1 MRRGSRRN
9 RFRLPPVRGAALALF
24 AALALAQMLLLGAGT
39 ASARAGA
46 VPSDTGPPEPF
57 FAGAYAAEHAAL
69 RAVYAA
75 DWTGSADGSGAVSE
89 DGAAGD
95 SVYGTDS
102 EGGAAAGATGGSSDA
117 PEPSGGAGGSG
128 SVVNEWVKGQIDD
141 LPKDKVEQ
149 YWDRLMKDY
158 GGFFPDGA
166 TPSLMDMLLP
176 GGDGLSFRRMVSG
189 LLNFAW
195 HEVMYNGKLLVTI
208 VMISVLSMIL
218 ETLQS
223 AFERK
228 TVSQV
233 AYWLCYMVVLVIAVN
248 SVSIAIGYAKDAID
262 RMIDFMLAMIP
273 LLFALLASMGNVVTV
288 SVTHPLIVF
297 MIHTVGTLIHTLVFP
312 LLFFSAI
319 LHLVSSM
326 SDKYKLTQLAN
337 LLRSLGSGTLGVL
350 LTVFLGVISV
360 RGITSSVTDGVTLRA
375 AKYISGNFV
384 PVIGKMFADA
394 TDTVVS
400 ASVLVKN
407 AIGLSGV
414 VIIIFLCAFPAIKI
428 LVLALIY
435 NVAGA
440 VMQPLGGTP
449 IVSCL
454 QTIGK
459 SMMYVFAALA
469 AVSLMFFLA
478 VTILLAAGN
487 VTVMMR

>member
-1 MRRGSRRN
+1 MNKRGIFRPPKLKVALLIVCLVFIGWSRAAASS
-9 RFRLPPVRGAALALF
+9 PVETGTPADQSGAYVGQAGSAAGYADTDTEGHGAA
-24 AALALAQMLLLGAGT
+24 
-39 ASARAGA
+39 
-46 VPSDTGPPEPF
+46 TGPP
-57 FAGAYAAEHAAL
+57 
-69 RAVYAA
+69 
-75 DWTGSADGSGAVSE
+75 
-89 DGAAGD
+89 
-95 SVYGTDS
+95 
-102 EGGAAAGATGGSSDA
+102 GGAQTGQSETPVDQ
-117 PEPSGGAGGSG
+117 
-128 SVVNEWVKGQIDD
+128 WVKSQVDN
-141 LPKDKVEQ
+141 LPKDGVEK
-149 YWDRLMKDY
+149 YWNQLMKDY

-176 GGDGLSFRRMVSG
+176 GGQGLSLKNVLSG
-189 LLNFAW
+189 LLSYMW
-195 HEVMYNGKLLVTI
+195 HEVLYNGKLLVTI

-218 ETLQS
+218 ETLQT

-228 TVSQV
+228 AVSKV
-233 AYWLCYMVVLVIAVN
+233 AYALCFMVVMVIAVN
-248 SVSIAIGYAKDAID
+248 SFNIAIGYAKDAID
-262 RMIDFMLAMIP
+262 RMIDFMMAMIP

-297 MIHTVGTLIHTLVFP
+297 MIHTVGTLIHTMVFP
-312 LLFFSAI
+312 LLFFSAV
-319 LHLVSSM
+319 LHLVSSI

-337 LLRSLGSGTLGVL
+337 LLRNIGTGVLGVL

-375 AKYISGNFV
+375 AKYVTGNFV
-384 PVIGKMFADA
+384 PVIGKLFADA
-394 TDTVVS
+394 TDTVIS
-400 ASVLVKN
+400 ASLLVKN

-414 VIIIFLCAFPAIKI
+414 IIILFLCAFPAIKI

-440 VMQPLGGTP
+440 VMQPLGDTP

-459 SMMYVFAALA
+459 SMIYVFAALA

-478 VTILLAAGN
+478 VTILLTAGN

>member
-1 MRRGSRRN
+1 MNKRGIFRPPKLKVALLIVCLVFIGWSRAAA
-9 RFRLPPVRGAALALF
+9 FSAIEAGTPADQSGAYVGQAGSAAGYADTATEGQGAA
-24 AALALAQMLLLGAGT
+24 T
-39 ASARAGA
+39 K
-46 VPSDTGPPEPF
+46 PP
-57 FAGAYAAEHAAL
+57 
-69 RAVYAA
+69 
-75 DWTGSADGSGAVSE
+75 
-89 DGAAGD
+89 
-95 SVYGTDS
+95 
-102 EGGAAAGATGGSSDA
+102 GGAQTGQSETPVDQ
-117 PEPSGGAGGSG
+117 
-128 SVVNEWVKGQIDD
+128 WVKSQVDN
-141 LPKDKVEQ
+141 LPKDGVEK
-149 YWDRLMKDY
+149 YWNQLMKDY

-176 GGDGLSFRRMVSG
+176 GGQGLSLKNVLSG
-189 LLNFAW
+189 LLSYMW
-195 HEVMYNGKLLVTI
+195 HEVLYNGKLLVTI

-218 ETLQS
+218 ETLQT

-228 TVSQV
+228 AVSKV
-233 AYWLCYMVVLVIAVN
+233 AYALCFMVVMVIAVN
-248 SVSIAIGYAKDAID
+248 SFNIAIGYAKDAID
-262 RMIDFMLAMIP
+262 RMIDFMMAMIP

-297 MIHTVGTLIHTLVFP
+297 MIHTVGTLIHTMVFP
-312 LLFFSAI
+312 LLFFSAV
-319 LHLVSSM
+319 LHLVSSI

-337 LLRSLGSGTLGVL
+337 LLRNIGTGVLGVL

-375 AKYISGNFV
+375 AKYVTGNFV
-384 PVIGKMFADA
+384 PVIGKLFADA
-394 TDTVVS
+394 TDTVIS
-400 ASVLVKN
+400 ASLLVKN

-414 VIIIFLCAFPAIKI
+414 IIILFLCAFPAIKI

-440 VMQPLGGTP
+440 VMQPLGDTP

-459 SMMYVFAALA
+459 SMIYVFAALA

-478 VTILLAAGN
+478 VTILLTAGN

>member
-1 MRRGSRRN
+1 MNKRGIFRPPKLKVALLIVCLLFIGWSRADA
-9 RFRLPPVRGAALALF
+9 FSAVEAGTPADQSGAYVGQAGSAAGYADTATEGQGAA
-24 AALALAQMLLLGAGT
+24 
-39 ASARAGA
+39 
-46 VPSDTGPPEPF
+46 TGPP
-57 FAGAYAAEHAAL
+57 
-69 RAVYAA
+69 
-75 DWTGSADGSGAVSE
+75 
-89 DGAAGD
+89 
-95 SVYGTDS
+95 
-102 EGGAAAGATGGSSDA
+102 GGAQTGQSETPVDQ
-117 PEPSGGAGGSG
+117 
-128 SVVNEWVKGQIDD
+128 WVKSQVDN
-141 LPKDKVEQ
+141 LPKDGVEK
-149 YWDRLMKDY
+149 YWNQLMKDY

-176 GGDGLSFRRMVSG
+176 GGQGLSLKNVLSG
-189 LLNFAW
+189 LLSYMW
-195 HEVMYNGKLLVTI
+195 HEVLYNGKLLVTI

-218 ETLQS
+218 ETLQT

-228 TVSQV
+228 AVSKV
-233 AYWLCYMVVLVIAVN
+233 AYALCFMVVMVIAVN
-248 SVSIAIGYAKDAID
+248 SFNIAIGYAKDAID
-262 RMIDFMLAMIP
+262 RMIDFMMAMIP

-297 MIHTVGTLIHTLVFP
+297 MIHTVGTLIHTMVFP
-312 LLFFSAI
+312 LLFFSAV
-319 LHLVSSM
+319 LHLVSSI

-337 LLRSLGSGTLGVL
+337 LLRNIGTGVLGVL

-375 AKYISGNFV
+375 AKYVTGNFV
-384 PVIGKMFADA
+384 PVIGKLFADA
-394 TDTVVS
+394 TDTVIS
-400 ASVLVKN
+400 ASLLVKN

-414 VIIIFLCAFPAIKI
+414 IIILFLCAFPAIKI

-440 VMQPLGGTP
+440 VMQPLGDTP

-459 SMMYVFAALA
+459 SMIYVFAALA

-478 VTILLAAGN
+478 VTILLTAGN